1 MCPRTLLPSISLLS
15 TALALSNAAPAPAPA
30 PYTEPYR
37 PQYHFTPA
45 RNWINDPNG
54 LLYVNGT
61 YHMFYQYNPGGVAH
75 DAMSWGHATSQDLT
89 HWDERPVALTA
100 KGFPGKNIS
109 EQFFSGSAVV
119 DVENSSGF
127 GNGTGTGPPMVA
139 MYTSFYVHDQTLPS
153 GKKARANQQSQ
164 SLAYSLDS
172 GETWSTYDAANPVL
186 LYPPHP
192 YESQYKEW
200 RDPNVFWH
208 APTNRW
214 ILTTALS
221 DLHKLLIYTSTDLK
235 SWTFASEFGPYN
247 AVGGVWECPNFF
259 PLPVDDDESNVK
271 WVAIIGLNPGGPPGT
286 VGSGNQYIL
295 GQFNGT
301 HFLPDAESLHEE
313 GEANWL
319 DYGPDFYA
327 ALVYNGLPEFQRTVI
342 AWMSNWQYAEKVP
355 TTIWRN
361 AMAIPRRL
369 GLKTIKGKVV
379 VVQEPEE
386 DWAAITSKPKTT
398 QISSLPA
405 NSTRNLG
412 SLGKTLAANL
422 TFSPSDEN
430 ASSGGISLLAT
441 QNFTTQ
447 TLIGYDFATKHI
459 FVDRRASGNTS
470 FDETFA
476 SVYRAPLDPADDGT
490 VTLKIFA
497 DWSSVEVFG
506 GQGETTLTA
515 QVFPPE
521 GATYAR
527 LFARDAGVEN
537 VLLNVSEVGSVWM

>member
-1 MCPRTLLPSISLLS
+1 MRPRTLLPSISMLS
-15 TALALSNAAPAPAPA
+15 TALALPKAASAPA

-75 DAMSWGHATSQDLT
+75 EAMSWGHAASRDLT

-109 EQFFSGSAVV
+109 EQFFSGGAVI
-119 DVENSSGF
+119 DADNSSGF
-127 GNGTGTGPPMVA
+127 GIGNGTGAPMVA
-139 MYTSFYVHDQTLPS
+139 MYTSFYVYDQTLPS
-153 GKKARANQQSQ
+153 GKKVRANQQSQ

-186 LYPPHP
+186 LHPPHP

-208 APTNRW
+208 ALTNRW

-221 DLHKLLIYTSTDLK
+221 DLQKLLIYTSTDLK
-235 SWTFASEFGPYN
+235 NWTFASEFGPYN

-259 PLPVDDDESNVK
+259 PLPVDNDESNVK

-327 ALVYNGLPEFQRTVI
+327 ALVYNGLPEFQRTIV

-355 TTIWRN
+355 TTVWRN
-361 AMAIPRRL
+361 AMTIPRRL

-379 VVQEPEE
+379 VAQEPEE

-398 QISSLPA
+398 QFSSLPA

-422 TFSPSDEN
+422 TFSASDEN
-430 ASSGGISLLAT
+430 ASSFGISLLAT
-441 QNFTTQ
+441 QNFTTE
-447 TLIGYDFATKHI
+447 TLIGYDFATKHL

-490 VTLKIFA
+490 VTLRIFA

-521 GATYAR
+521 GATYAS
-527 LFARDAGVEN
+527 LFARDGGVED
-537 VLLNVSEVGSVWM
+537 VLLSVSRVNSVWR